1 MTRLLLSAGEA
12 SGDLHGAD
20 LARALLAQAPGA
32 SLFGMGGPLMRDAG
46 VELLFNPTSMSTVG
60 FVEALRSVNVLRRV
74 LARLGQAM
82 DERRPDA
89 VVCIDF
95 PGFNMRL
102 AALARS
108 KGIPVLYYFSPTVW
122 AWGKGRADKLAE
134 LDVTILA
141 VFPFEAE
148 AYRQAGCRVE
158 FVGHPLLDRVRPSA
172 ERETLRREFGVAGD
186 QPLVAIM
193 PGSREQELAY
203 LLAPMLAA
211 ARIVLSQRPGTRFI
225 LPVAHTLNVQDVRK
239 MVADAGPLPVDVVEG
254 RAYDVLGAADAAM
267 ISMGTATLEAALLGV
282 PHVAC
287 YRVSSTT
294 YQLARFL
301 VKLPHVALPNI
312 ILGREVVPE
321 LLQSR
326 VTADNLA
333 RELLKLLEP
342 ARYAAVRAELAQVRS
357 RMGEGGAVARAA
369 AAVLARAGAGA
380 AGAG

>member
-1 MTRLLLSAGEA
+1 
-12 SGDLHGAD
+12 
-20 LARALLAQAPGA
+20 
-32 SLFGMGGPLMRDAG
+32 MRDAG

-342 ARYAAVRAELAQVRS
+342 ARHAAVLAELAQVRS

>member
-1 MTRLLLSAGEA
+1 MTRIMISAGEA

-20 LARALLAQAPGA
+20 LARALLEQAPGV
-32 SLFGMGGPLMRDAG
+32 SLFGMGGPLMREAG

-89 VVCIDF
+89 LVCIDF

-102 AALARS
+102 AALAHS

-122 AWGKGRADKLAE
+122 AWGKGRADKLAQ

-158 FVGHPLLDRVRPSA
+158 FVGHPLLDRVRPSGD
-172 ERETLRREFGVAGD
+172 RETVRRTFSVSGE
-186 QPLVAIM
+186 QPLIAIL
-193 PGSREQELAY
+193 PGSREQELDH
-203 LLAPMLAA
+203 LLSPMLAA
-211 ARIVLSQRPGTRFI
+211 ARLVLEHKPQARFV
-225 LPVAHTLNVQDVRK
+225 LPVAHTLRAQDVSMSVRE
-239 MVADAGPLPVDVVEG
+239 AGDLPVQVLEG
-254 RAYDVLGAADAAM
+254 RTYDALYASDAAI

-287 YRVSSTT
+287 YRVSGAT

-301 VKLPHVALPNI
+301 VKVPYVALPNI
-312 ILGREVVPE
+312 IMGREVIPE

-326 VTADNLA
+326 VTGENLA
-333 RELLKLLEP
+333 RELLALLDP
-342 ARYAAVRAELAQVRS
+342 ARQAAVRVELSQVRA
-357 RMGEGGAVARAA
+357 RLGEGGAVARAA
-369 AAVLARAGAGA
+369 AAVLARAGARP
-380 AGAG
+380 AGSG